1 MFYVIAFGMSM
12 FLIVGMTFFQY
23 IHSEDAVDFAYVC
36 GLTAAYAASSMIP
49 SNGVLRMVDER
60 TTDTVL
66 PTLMILHCFG
76 LLSVASTQLSAVGR
90 TAFNRCTTQ

>member
-1 MFYVIAFGMSM
+1 MLYVIAFAMSM
-12 FLIVGMTFFQY
+12 WLIVGLTFFQY

-49 SNGVLRMVDER
+49 SNGVLRKVDER

-66 PTLMILHCFG
+66 PTLMTLGMNAVDCGIQRTLF
-76 LLSVASTQLSAVGR
+76 AENQLE
-90 TAFNRCTTQ
+90 TAPR